1 MSDDRKSE
9 SGMGTPNPKDKQFK
23 RRAYSDY
30 SMPGALFVTVCAVLL
45 IAAIVY
51 VGYRVIQL
59 ESDRIDLEMREL
71 QVQEQEDLLRGR
83 KDDINKALE
92 VRAEISKLQ
101 NTKNL
106 IQKNVDSLTTQ
117 VVNLETKKN
126 SLRDVIQRSNS
137 EVGDLR
143 NQLITANTRLMELS
157 DELDRLEADRAT
169 ATKAIENLDA
179 IYELRQERN
188 IELAEE
194 VAALTARKQTLQ
206 ELIQDRELI
215 EDIGKELKQRMA
227 EFRDSVTDVDKQAE
241 TLSIAAI
248 QLKTDMGDTLEALTD
263 KLTNSAGTLSAQ
275 LSRLDS
281 AVGLVEKS
289 AEPLKTAEAKVA
301 QSTLSLQRASEM
313 AVTRLTESTE
323 NLTTV
328 VSSFQISATN
338 ELSKFSQE
346 VIEKQNQ
353 IGALVPQLE
362 QEISA
367 FGSNTNQKIVDLS
380 KELTAEIQLIA
391 DNAQNL
397 REAVTST
404 SESTSVLSDAYTD
417 VAKLK
422 DQLHTALDAVNA
434 QMPKSEEALRS
445 LVVNLQQ
452 QQTRLVDRID
462 LLEIGLEKLDT
473 VTIQL
478 EQRPATIDEAR
489 AALGV
494 SFSELSQQLEGYAIK
509 VRSFSS
515 EVEAHRE
522 AAVADRALVEKLRE
536 VSTEFEKLRDAGIA
550 LRTDLNQVNET
561 LDESLGTYKTDIAG
575 ATAELREIVEQ
586 LVSTEQALSEKST
599 RRPVN
604 NDDNR

>member
-1 MSDDRKSE
+1 
-9 SGMGTPNPKDKQFK
+9 
-23 RRAYSDY
+23 
-30 SMPGALFVTVCAVLL
+30 
-45 IAAIVY
+45 
-51 VGYRVIQL
+51 
-59 ESDRIDLEMREL
+59 
-71 QVQEQEDLLRGR
+71 
-83 KDDINKALE
+83 
-92 VRAEISKLQ
+92 
-101 NTKNL
+101 
-106 IQKNVDSLTTQ
+106 
-117 VVNLETKKN
+117 
-126 SLRDVIQRSNS
+126 
-137 EVGDLR
+137 
-143 NQLITANTRLMELS
+143 
-157 DELDRLEADRAT
+157 
-169 ATKAIENLDA
+169 
-179 IYELRQERN
+179 
-188 IELAEE
+188 
-194 VAALTARKQTLQ
+194 
-206 ELIQDRELI
+206 
-215 EDIGKELKQRMA
+215 
-227 EFRDSVTDVDKQAE
+227 
-241 TLSIAAI
+241 
-248 QLKTDMGDTLEALTD
+248 
-263 KLTNSAGTLSAQ
+263 
-275 LSRLDS
+275 
-281 AVGLVEKS
+281 
-289 AEPLKTAEAKVA
+289 
-301 QSTLSLQRASEM
+301 M